1 MAQWVKRPCHCL
13 VGWIPSWN
21 LNRERCKERTSSTQ
35 LFSKFHTCSSPV
47 LNHMYTIKIKCYTC
61 FLLRFLPWCYCYT
74 YLHLLMLQTQQR
86 AVITISHLP
95 LYIVVIIFLPSV
107 ITSLACGSFITT
119 YLPCAVV
126 GNYSCISQS
135 YRLSNTLCL
144 LFLYT
149 YIKIS

>member
-1 MAQWVKRPCHCL
+1 MAQWVKRPCHRL

-21 LNRERCKERTSSTQ
+21 LSRGARREPAPHSCSLSSTR
-35 LFSKFHTCSSPV
+35 V
-47 LNHMYTIKIKCYTC
+47 LAPILHHMYTVKIKCYTSVS
-61 FLLRFLPWCYCYT
+61 FYAFSWCYCYT
-74 YLHLLMLQTQQR
+74 CLHLLMLQTQQR

-107 ITSLACGSFITT
+107 ITSLAGGSFITT